1 VNTRGRSVALV
12 TGGAGFVGTNLVER
26 LLADGKRVR
35 ILDSLG
41 RRGSERNLRWL
52 RARHRDRV
60 EVELG
65 DVRDAAAVKRA
76 VADVSEVYHLA
87 AQVAVTTSLDD
98 PFDDF
103 LVNAQGTV
111 RLLDELRRLPEP
123 PFVLFTSTNKV
134 YGALPDVELVREDD
148 RWRPADELLAQR
160 GISERRPLDFCTPYG
175 CSKGAADQYV
185 LDWGKSYG
193 IPTTV
198 FRMSCIYGPHQ
209 HGNEDQGWVAHFLIR
224 ALEGKSVTIY
234 GDGAQ
239 VRDVLFVSDLVEAM
253 RRAPAA
259 AGRAYNIGGGPD
271 NTLSLLEFIELI
283 REIHGTAPQLD
294 HGDERPGD
302 QRWYVSDTSAFRVA
316 TGWRPRTDVADGV
329 EQLYRWLLRARTLAA
344 VAARAR

>member
-1 VNTRGRSVALV
+1 LLRRHLVCARAARVRAAGRAGAGDGRDRRLARGPGRRRPRRRGARRALVAGADAVSGRGALALV

-35 ILDSLG
+35 VLDSLG

-52 RARHRDRV
+52 RARYRDRV

-65 DVRDAAAVKRA
+65 DLRDETAVRRA
-76 VADVSEVYHLA
+76 VVGVSEVYHLA
-87 AQVAVTTSLDD
+87 AQVAVTTSLED

-111 RLLDELRRLPEP
+111 RLLNELRRLTEP

-134 YGALPDVELVREDD
+134 YGSLPDAELVRVHD

-160 GISERRPLDFCTPYG
+160 GVGEQRPLDFCTPYG

-198 FRMSCIYGPHQ
+198 FR
-209 HGNEDQGWVAHFLIR
+209 
-224 ALEGKSVTIY
+224 
-234 GDGAQ
+234 
-239 VRDVLFVSDLVEAM
+239 
-253 RRAPAA
+253 
-259 AGRAYNIGGGPD
+259 
-271 NTLSLLEFIELI
+271 
-283 REIHGTAPQLD
+283 
-294 HGDERPGD
+294 
-302 QRWYVSDTSAFRVA
+302 
-316 TGWRPRTDVADGV
+316 
-329 EQLYRWLLRARTLAA
+329 
-344 VAARAR
+344 